1 MSIVTEQLLNTTIIL
16 DSNDINHDITNMI
29 KLKLKEEV
37 EGKCNSN
44 GYIINDS
51 IKLIKRDLG
60 MIKTYEGKSVIKYH
74 ITYKA
79 NVISLT
85 EGDEVE
91 VYINNINKMG
101 LLSYIKLGKK
111 DVETFDDSPVI
122 IMIPKD
128 YFNDETTTHFDDV
141 TVGMKLKVIILG
153 SRDKF
158 LSEKIQCVAR
168 PF

>member
-29 KLKLKEEV
+29 KLKLKEQV

-51 IKLIKRDLG
+51 IKLIKRNIG
-60 MIKTYEGKSVIKYH
+60 IIKTYEGKSVVKYF

-79 NVISLT
+79 NVLSIT
-85 EGDEVE
+85 EGDEVD

-101 LLSYIKLGKK
+101 LLSYIKLNKK
-111 DVETFDDSPVI
+111 DVETFNDSPLI

-128 YFNDETTTHFDDV
+128 YFNQDTTTNFDDV
-141 TVGMKLKVIILG
+141 TVGMKLKVVILG
-153 SRDKF
+153 TRDKF
-158 LSEKIQCVAR
+158 LSDKIQCVAR